1 MKKLFV
7 IGFSI
12 LCFSTYSQND
22 WEMIYGNNSSLNVSR
37 VFMIDTNHVWG
48 VSGGSILL
56 SEDWG
61 KSWETL
67 FSSDTNSFSD
77 IYFTDYQNGWAIG
90 WSDVL
95 ATTDG
100 GENWTVQ
107 TLPDPLGL
115 GVEAVFFI
123 NPDTGWIAGNYK
135 TLYATID
142 GGKNWISQNDY
153 QLTGSYFLHDIH
165 FYDPLHGCAVG
176 GAMVEH
182 DPLIMTTDDGGETWQ
197 EIFLPTDEVLYKVQ
211 FVQEFLVWAC
221 DRDGRLFRSY
231 DWGFT
236 WELVTMLFNIHSY
249 DMYFFNNDKAI
260 AGGTSHI
267 GVTTDSWNTYTFLEL
282 QLANSFGSFSFQD
295 EDIGLA
301 VGSNNFLRT
310 SDGGYSWTRLNDR
323 FNRIAFFDPM
333 NGWILPEYLN
343 KNMLHTG
350 DGGLSWSEVHTGHTG
365 TLWEMS
371 FPTDETGFVVTQDE
385 ELLKTMDAGESWE
398 IINLPYDSIFAT
410 DIKFL
415 DEFNG
420 FICDYPNLLLKTVD
434 GGNTWNQYPVDSI
447 SSIRGCD
454 FINPMEGWVISWDGL
469 CCKTIDGG
477 LTWNYVNLGQ
487 DGLNEVK
494 FIDELN
500 GFITS
505 QFWIYRTSD
514 GGRNWE
520 QLDRFLNKPI
530 NIEFLDSLNGWVT
543 DRYNI
548 YRTYDGGWTWV
559 DSLNIKS
566 ENSQSLIT
574 DLFLL
579 DSTNAWVSTLDGRVF
594 SLALFQ
600 GLEELDPPE
609 LLSIYPNPASSS
621 LNIKINDEIEGDLLV
636 RIFSIDGKL
645 ILEKEFSLPK
655 NDIITLDMAG
665 LVKGVYILQI
675 QGATISES
683 FKLVKD

>member
-22 WEMIYGNNSSLNVSR
+22 WEMIYGNYSSLNVRR

-48 VSGGSILL
+48 VSDGSIL
-56 SEDWG
+56 SSTDWG
-61 KSWETL
+61 KSWDTR
-67 FSSDTNSFSD
+67 FYNDTNSFSD
-77 IYFTDYQNGWAIG
+77 IFFTDTLNGWAVG

-95 ATTDG
+95 ATIDG

-115 GVEAVFFI
+115 GVEAVYFI

-135 TLYATID
+135 TIYATFD
-142 GGKNWISQNDY
+142 GGENWISQHDY
-153 QLTGSYFLHDIH
+153 QLTGSYFLHDIYFH
-165 FYDPLHGCAVG
+165 DAQHGCAVG
-176 GAMVEH
+176 GAMIEH
-182 DPLIMTTDDGGETWQ
+182 DPVIMTTEDGGETWQ

-211 FVQEFLVWAC
+211 FVDEFIVWTC
-221 DRDGRLFRSY
+221 DNDGQLFRSY
-231 DWGFT
+231 DRGFT
-236 WELVTMLFNIHSY
+236 WELVTSLFNIHSY

-267 GVTTDSWNTYTFLEL
+267 GVTTDSWNTYQFLEL
-282 QLANSFGSFSFQD
+282 QLANTFGSFSFQD

-323 FNRIAFFDPM
+323 FNQIAFFDPM

-343 KNMLHTG
+343 KNMLHST
-350 DGGLSWSEVHTGHTG
+350 DGGLSWSEVYTGHTG
-365 TLWEMS
+365 ILMEIS
-371 FPTDETGFVVTQDE
+371 FPTDENGFVATRDE
-385 ELLKTMDAGESWE
+385 ELLKTSDAGETWE
-398 IINLPYDSIFAT
+398 VINLPYDSISVT
-410 DIKFL
+410 DLQFL
-415 DEFNG
+415 DEFTG
-420 FICDYPNLLLKTVD
+420 FICDYPDVLIKTVD
-434 GGNTWNQYPVDSI
+434 GGYTWDQYPIDSMN
-447 SSIRGCD
+447 SIRACD
-454 FINPMEGWVISWDGL
+454 FINPMEGWVVDWYGL
-469 CCKTIDGG
+469 CGKTTDGG
-477 LTWNYVNLGQ
+477 LTWNYVNLGE
-487 DGLNEVK
+487 DGLTDVK
-494 FIDELN
+494 FIDQHN

-505 QFWIYRTSD
+505 QFRIFRSTD
-514 GGRNWE
+514 GGRNWQ
-520 QLDRFLNKPI
+520 QLDRFLNQPN
-530 NIEFLDSLNGWVT
+530 NIEFLDSFNGWVT

-566 ENSQSLIT
+566 ANSQSKIT

-600 GLEELDPPE
+600 GVDDAKTSEFA
-609 LLSIYPNPASSS
+609 SIYPNPVSNS
-621 LNIKINDEIEGDLLV
+621 LNIKINDEIKGGLV
-636 RIFSIDGKL
+636 LSLYSIDGKL
-645 ILEKEFSLPK
+645 VIAREFSAPQ
-655 NDIITLDMAG
+655 NRTINLDLAG
-665 LVKGVYILQI
+665 IPKGVYILKAKGEKIEQSI
-675 QGATISES
+675 
-683 FKLVKD
+683 KLVKN